1 MEDNQYPT
9 VRKPS
14 NKSFWWIIVAIVVII
29 ATNVIVFV
37 KHDSINKVVES
48 KINQQKTELVCS
60 DTANIEKPVLT
71 IQEVLSFRED
81 VKEGMRI
88 DSIFLSMPEPIL
100 IDILMTHGTSL
111 SNSDIVYIYESNK
124 SHYNSI
130 KTGADIQKNFIN
142 SVSKNDSVRNP
153 RDSLK
158 RQGRS
163 NVW

>member
-60 DTANIEKPVLT
+60 DTA
-71 IQEVLSFRED
+71 D

-88 DSIFLSMPEPIL
+88 DSIFLLMPEPIL
-100 IDILMTHGTSL
+100 IGILMTHGTSL
-111 SNSDIVYIYESNK
+111 SNGDIVYIYESNK

-158 RQGRS
+158 R
-163 NVW
+163 

>member
-14 NKSFWWIIVAIVVII
+14 NKAFWWIIVAIVVII

-37 KHDSINKVVES
+37 NHDSINKVVES
-48 KINQQKTELVCS
+48 KVAHQPEAELVCS
-60 DTANIEKPVLT
+60 DTVKAEKSVLT
-71 IQEVLSFRED
+71 IQEILSFRED
-81 VKEGMRI
+81 VKEGMRV

-100 IDILMTHGTSL
+100 IDILITHGTSF

-124 SHYNSI
+124 SHYKSV

-142 SVSKNDSVRNP
+142 SISKNDSVRNP

-158 RQGRS
+158 R
-163 NVW
+163 